1 MEIQRF
7 GKGCNSRLNPFV
19 IQPNITSMKKTTLD
33 YNYVNHYFS
42 KKESTSDPFNLID
55 NFSLLNTYA
64 FDRFNKRI
72 RFSVDGI

>member
-33 YNYVNHYFS
+33 YNAQFTIS
-42 KKESTSDPFNLID
+42 RKRKALQIRST
-55 NFSLLNTYA
+55 
-64 FDRFNKRI
+64 
-72 RFSVDGI
+72 